1 MNDANKR
8 EEILDVSEAMIRRL
22 GFNGFSTRDVATAV
36 GIKAASVHYHFP
48 GKADLGEAV
57 TERYTARF
65 LQSLGDPTDFG
76 GAARMAIKH
85 YVSMF
90 QRALI
95 KDGKLCLCAVLGAEI
110 GSLPTSVGG
119 NTRIFFNKNIEWLTT
134 ALTAAGF
141 SDTKAKAN
149 ALHIIAS
156 LEGAMIVSK
165 SLGENAVFES
175 VAKTLVRFVDR

>member
-8 EEILDVSEAMIRRL
+8 EEILDVSEAMIRRR
-22 GFNGFSTRDVATAV
+22 GFNGFSTRDVANAV

-65 LQSLGDPTDFG
+65 LQSLGDPTDF

-141 SDTKAKAN
+141 SDTKARAN

>member
-1 MNDANKR
+1 
-8 EEILDVSEAMIRRL
+8 
-22 GFNGFSTRDVATAV
+22 
-36 GIKAASVHYHFP
+36 
-48 GKADLGEAV
+48 
-57 TERYTARF
+57 
-65 LQSLGDPTDFG
+65 
-76 GAARMAIKH
+76 MAIKH

-95 KDGKLCLCAVLGAEI
+95 EDGKLCLCAVLGAEI

-119 NTRIFFNKNIEWLTT
+119 NTRIFFSKNIEWLTT

-149 ALHIIAS
+149 ALHIISS
-156 LEGAMIVSK
+156 LEGAMIISK

>member
-1 MNDANKR
+1 MNDASKR

-22 GFNGFSTRDVATAV
+22 GFNGFSTRDVADAV
-36 GIKAASVHYHFP
+36 GIRAASVHYHFP

-65 LQSLGDPTDFG
+65 LQSLGAPTGFG
-76 GAARMAIKH
+76 GAAKKAIAH

-90 QRALI
+90 RRALI
-95 KDGKLCLCAVLGAEI
+95 KDGKLCLCGVLGAEI

-119 NTRIFFNKNIEWLTT
+119 NTQIFFRKNIEWLTI
-134 ALTAAGF
+134 ALTVAGL
-141 SDTKAKAN
+141 SDTSAKAN
-149 ALHIIAS
+149 ALHILAS

-175 VAKTLVRFVDR
+175 VAKTLVKSVDR

>member
-22 GFNGFSTRDVATAV
+22 GFNGFSTRDVANAV

-48 GKADLGEAV
+48 AKADLGEAV

-65 LQSLGDPTDFG
+65 LESLGEPTDFDG
-76 GAARMAIKH
+76 ARMAIKH

-119 NTRIFFNKNIEWLTT
+119 KTRTFFNKNIEWLTT

-141 SDTKAKAN
+141 SDTNAKAN
-149 ALHIIAS
+149 ALHILAS

>member
-1 MNDANKR
+1 MNDASKR

-22 GFNGFSTRDVATAV
+22 GFNGFSTRDVANAV

-48 GKADLGEAV
+48 VKADLGEAV
-57 TERYTARF
+57 TERYTDRF
-65 LQSLGDPTDFG
+65 LQSLGEPTDFG
-76 GAARMAIKH
+76 GAAKKAVKH

-90 QRALI
+90 QRSLI

-119 NTRIFFNKNIEWLTT
+119 ITRIFFNKNIEWLTT

-141 SDTKAKAN
+141 SDTKAKAS
-149 ALHIIAS
+149 ALHILAS

-175 VAKTLVRFVDR
+175 VAKTLVKFVDR